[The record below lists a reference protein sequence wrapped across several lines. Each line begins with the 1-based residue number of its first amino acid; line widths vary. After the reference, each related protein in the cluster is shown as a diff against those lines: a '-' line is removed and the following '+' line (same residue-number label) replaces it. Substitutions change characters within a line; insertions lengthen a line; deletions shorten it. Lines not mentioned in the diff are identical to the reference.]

1 MPEASRSA
9 LIVPYGADET
19 VYVVVD
25 SREAGSETE
34 VERTDLGAVVRDLLS
49 GQFICPVRIVAFN
62 TLEHW
67 TADVSRDVAAE
78 IQSQSDMDGLPV
90 PEHLRDFVDQYAGN
104 AWTGSV
110 PDFGRGLI
118 TWPISIRSIQ

>member
-9 LIVPYGADET
+9 FTVPYGADET
-19 VYVVVD
+19 ICVVVD

-34 VERTDLGAVVRDLLS
+34 AERTDLGAVVSDLLS

-90 PEHLRDFVDQYAGN
+90 PEYLRDFVDRYAGSTPRLDPFQTL
-104 AWTGSV
+104 AGDTAHDGSAS
-110 PDFGRGLI
+110 G
-118 TWPISIRSIQ
+118 